1 MKRILTAIAFCAI
14 IAGCAKD
21 NDVLPTT
28 DNDVKVVFE
37 ISDKAGFGA
46 DTKSVKTAWAA
57 GDQILV
63 VFKPADGTNA
73 GTYLLAD
80 CEQNTL
86 RFRYDGS
93 KWNLK
98 DNNISDIS
106 QLGTGGNYWAI
117 HHRVSGTDDII
128 FNVSDRVTLKNYKG
142 GELLENR
149 PDESEYSVEENV
161 LTLGTIIMQ
170 KPSVLDLFQL
180 SVPALPAKDWKMY
193 ICTDDM
199 PLNDPNVRL
208 SLYLSKEG
216 VIEEGDIYL
225 NSTEG
230 YCGNIMG
237 YYSPGVPND
246 GDYSFVFRSF
256 PYAASSNESKDQ
268 AYIFCLT
275 DGTDIY
281 YYRKPRGT
289 WDGSQVTFDFTLTKD
304 KAYKLPDFS
313 GDKWTKIIDPYTDLS
328 PAVAGV
334 YKTANSYIVSA
345 AGDYKFRATHK
356 GNSSTEAIGTITSAA
371 VLWES
376 FGTATAPAI
385 GDLVKNIT
393 YSDGYI
399 RFTATAAEGNA
410 VIAAKDASDNI
421 LWSWHIWLTDKPA
434 EHEYANS
441 AGTVMDRNLGATS
454 ATPGDV
460 GALGLFYQWGRKDPF
475 LGSSAISGFSV
486 AKSTITWPS
495 PVPSDASNGTIE
507 YAVSHPTTFI
517 TYNTNNKDWYYTGDN
532 TTDNTRWTES
542 ENTKSVYDPCPAGW
556 RVPDGGTDGIW
567 GTADFDIPT
576 TFDDTN
582 KGKTFSNNGIE
593 IWYPAAGYLSYD
605 NTLSSAGKSLY
616 CWTATPWP
624 DSASA
629 INLYFDSD
637 SQNLATHYGMRVRG
651 CSVRCCKE

>member
-1 MKRILTAIAFCAI
+1 MKRILTAIAFCAMV
-14 IAGCAKD
+14 AGCAKD

-46 DTKSVKTAWAA
+46 DTKSVKTAWVA

-63 VFKPADGTNA
+63 VFKPEG
-73 GTYLLAD
+73 GTYLLTD

-208 SLYLSKEG
+208 SQYLSKEG

-246 GDYSFVFRSF
+246 GDYSFVVRSF

-281 YYRKPRGT
+281 YYRKERGT
-289 WDGSQVTFDFTLTKD
+289 WDGEQVTFDFTLTKD

-313 GDKWTKIIDPYTDLS
+313 GDRWTKIIDPYTDLS

-356 GNSSTEAIGTITSAA
+356 GNSTSNTVGTINYAV

-385 GDLVKNIT
+385 GDLVKNVA

-410 VIAAKDASDNI
+410 VIAAKDASDKI

-434 EHEYANS
+434 EHEYAND
-441 AGTVMDRNLGATS
+441 AGTMMDRNLGATS

-475 LGSSAISGFSV
+475 LGSSAISGYNV
-486 AKSTITWPS
+486 AKSTMTWPS

-507 YAVSHPTTFI
+507 YAVSHPTAFI
-517 TYNTNNKDWYYTGDN
+517 TRNTDNNDWYYTGDN

-542 ENTKSVYDPCPAGW
+542 ENAKSVYDPCPAGW
-556 RVPDGGTDGIW
+556 RVPNGGDDGVW
-567 GTADFDIPT
+567 GTAGFENP
-576 TFDDTN
+576 TFDDIN
-582 KGKTFSNNGIE
+582 KGKIFSNNGID
-593 IWYPAAGYLSYD
+593 IWYPAAGYLAYD
-605 NTLSSAGKSLY
+605 NVLSNAGKSLY

-624 DSASA
+624 DSAHA
-629 INLYFDSD
+629 INLYFKSD
-637 SQNLATHYGMRVRG
+637 SQNLATNHGMRVIG